1 MVKLTINP
9 ITAQDGPINLE
20 SWLQS
25 LAGKY
30 QLENTA
36 LLRQAALL
44 AQLAG
49 ENHATPNG
57 ESCLHQGL
65 TMTEILAEL
74 NLDEESLA
82 AAMIY
87 SSVCYAG
94 LNLEDVAEHLGN
106 KIASLIKGTRQMDAI
121 NILQG
126 ENYHSHNPATI
137 DNVRKML
144 LAMVDDVSVVLIKL
158 AERLCILRNI
168 AIFNDARKKQAAKET
183 MDIYAPLANRL
194 GIGQLKWQLEDL
206 SFRYLQPED
215 YKKLSTALNERRIDR
230 ENYIRSVTAELENLM
245 KSAGIQNV
253 KISGRA
259 KHIYSIYRKMTR
271 KKVDIEEIYDVSA
284 FRVLAATVE
293 DCYIAL
299 SAVHSRWPHIKKE
312 FDDYIN
318 SPKANGYRSIH
329 TAVVGPDN
337 KHIEIQIRT
346 QQMHDEAE
354 LGIAAH
360 WIYKEGNVRKPSSY
374 EEKIAWLRQV
384 MDWQKEVAKT
394 EAAKADIQTELF
406 DDRIYVFT
414 PNSAVLDLPKGAT
427 PLDFAYQVHSELGHR
442 CRGAKVNGHI
452 VPLTYHLNTGERVEI
467 LTVKEG
473 HPSRDWLNP
482 HLGYVTTTRA
492 KAKILQWF
500 RKLDYDKNLVDG
512 RAQVEKEQRRL
523 GIKTL
528 ELEAIANKLN
538 YKNSND
544 LLAALGHGDVGL
556 ATLMNLAAPAAGPV
570 TPDEITAKIEQ
581 GKAKLSESL
590 TDIDIHG
597 VGNLLTHIA
606 LCCKPVPGDSI
617 IGYVTIGRGIS
628 IHRRDCINVTTKA
641 QHDERIVQVSWGS
654 KIQRNYAI
662 DLIIAAHEDPNLIRN
677 LTALLATENIPILSM
692 INNSKKD
699 SGTLHIIMTVEMS
712 SAMPLSKII
721 ASIHQLPNVY
731 EVKRVG

>member
-9 ITAQDGPINLE
+9 IPLQDGATNLE

-25 LAGKY
+25 LDEKY
-30 QLENTA
+30 QLKNTV
-36 LLRQAALL
+36 LLHQAASL

-49 ENHATPNG
+49 AARATPNG

-65 TMTEILAEL
+65 TMAEILAEL
-74 NLDEESLA
+74 NLDEETLA
-82 AAMIY
+82 AALVY
-87 SSVCYAG
+87 SSVCYAA

-106 KIASLIKGTRQMDAI
+106 KVAQLIKGSRQMDAI
-121 NILQG
+121 NILHG
-126 ENYHSHNPATI
+126 ENYHSHDPATI

-168 AIFNDARKKQAAKET
+168 AIFNDTRKKQAAKET

-194 GIGQLKWQLEDL
+194 GIGQLKWQLEDF
-206 SFRYLQPED
+206 SFRYLQPDE
-215 YKKLSTALNERRIDR
+215 YKKISNALNERRIDR
-230 ENYIRSVTAELENLM
+230 ENYIREVTSELKHLM
-245 KSAGIQNV
+245 QAAGLQQF

-284 FRVLAATVE
+284 FRILAATIE
-293 DCYIAL
+293 DCYVAL
-299 SAVHSRWPHIKKE
+299 SAVHTRWPHVKKE
-312 FDDYIN
+312 FDDYIT
-318 SPKANGYRSIH
+318 SPKPNGYRSIH
-329 TAVVGPDN
+329 TAVLGPDN

-346 QQMHDEAE
+346 QQMHDESE
-354 LGIAAH
+354 LGVAAH

-394 EAAKADIQTELF
+394 EAAKAEIQTELF

-414 PNSAVLDLPKGAT
+414 PNSQVLDLPKGAT

-482 HLGYVTTTRA
+482 HLNYVTTTRA

-500 RKLDYDKNLVDG
+500 RKLDYDKNLAEG
-512 RAQVEKEQRRL
+512 RALVDKEQRRL
-523 GIKTL
+523 GIKTI
-528 ELEAIANKLN
+528 ELDQAAHKLN
-538 YKNSND
+538 YKTGHD
-544 LLAALGHGDVGL
+544 LLAALGRGDLGL
-556 ATLMNLAAPAAGPV
+556 ATLINVIAPTTETTPV
-570 TPDEITAKIEQ
+570 EEIIKPEL
-581 GKAKLSESL
+581 GKSKLSESL

-606 LCCKPVPGDSI
+606 LCCKPVPGDAI
-617 IGYVTIGRGIS
+617 MGYVTIGRGIS
-628 IHRRDCINVTTKA
+628 IHRRDCPNINTKG
-641 QHDERIVQVSWGS
+641 QNDERIVQVSWGN
-654 KIQRNYAI
+654 KIHKHYAV
-662 DLIIAAHEDPNLIRN
+662 DLAIIAHEDASLIRN
-677 LTALLATENIPILSM
+677 LTALLATENIPLHSL

-699 SGTLHIIMTVEMS
+699 SSSLHILITIEVS
-712 SAMPLSKII
+712 STSSLNKILAI
-721 ASIHQLPNVY
+721 INQLPNVY
-731 EVKRVG
+731 DVRRIS